1 MAGDKEKD
9 KEKQG
14 DLIQFLDDQV
24 WCDSLTINEVKIF
37 LYYTELVNFKGKEI
51 IAEIGEVGEALYLV
65 VTGEV
70 TLYRDQN
77 SSSEV
82 GRIKEGEIMGVQHK
96 EHPVHGVQFH
106 PESILTRE
114 GKQLLQNFLDL

>member
-1 MAGDKEKD
+1 M
-9 KEKQG
+9 
-14 DLIQFLDDQV
+14 IQFLDDQV